1 MRNVTFLPSG
11 QTAES
16 SSKETE
22 MPATAAQTW
31 LKAKP
36 AADRLGVTV
45 YTLHNMA
52 LSGLVRFR
60 SEPGALPRFHAE
72 DIDKLREKAAHA

>member
-1 MRNVTFLPSG
+1 
-11 QTAES
+11 
-16 SSKETE
+16 
-22 MPATAAQTW
+22 MPATAEKTW

-52 LSGLVRFR
+52 LAGRIRFR
-60 SEPGALPRFHAE
+60 SELGALPQFNAE
-72 DIDKLREKAAHA
+72 DVDKLRSETPAVTTA

>member
-1 MRNVTFLPSG
+1 MSV
-11 QTAES
+11 
-16 SSKETE
+16 
-22 MPATAAQTW
+22 AASIW

-52 LSGLVRFR
+52 LAGQIRVKN
-60 SEPGALPRFHAE
+60 EPGQTPRFHA
-72 DIDKLREKAAHA
+72 DDVDRLAAERRASA